1 MVTGG
6 RGGFSGIDPQQLWD
20 LIGSITNRT
29 GQSGGGAQPVVGSW
43 LDQSA
48 RIGLDTTEPAAIGR
62 HLAWAQGQLPILRQ
76 RHHLAVL
83 AGRPYPGGTRHMVQ
97 ISDAAVDVSS
107 PAETARDAREAL
119 HLARTDPGDLSNA
132 QLTRLRAL
140 LNRHKNNPLFAENFA
155 STLGASATLTFYTA
169 LTAVR
174 QYETEPRDTTG
185 LDPETAARMSQL
197 GDLEQALGA
206 TLATAS
212 RSDDAATRRWQQDVI
227 ALGAEDVG
235 DSPNDVYGFQ
245 AMSSLLRHGE
255 YDSGFLGRYGAALL
269 AFERSHITDEHV
281 GLQDQVSRKNV
292 LPWDLTGH
300 RVRLH
305 YGTVD
310 DNGAD
315 PLTGFME
322 ALGHNPA
329 ASTAFLSAKP
339 HFDYLTRTRIWPAD
353 PPTDEA
359 TIAGYRALG
368 HALESAT
375 MGAAYDAS
383 PPQLHRT
390 AATAAVMAAVVSMYG
405 RRAEGTDTAR
415 TGVSGA
421 GLLARQTGI
430 GKSLGRMTAAYIDDV
445 DWGLYD
451 TTDGNSIFSRVNG
464 RENQLE
470 RARFNGDSLRRFLG
484 TISHDDD
491 AYRTVTNAQQAYTTS
506 ALVAHPAG
514 RSAYGEPEFSD
525 AKGAI
530 RIGAELQGIMDR
542 SWADQFTATKV
553 ASEQDFNDQLDKR
566 AETQQKI
573 AGLLTAGVFAFAPAP
588 EDGLGATI
596 IPLAT
601 DQSKGEMDGRIQQSI
616 SNYAESQHRELADV
630 RQGQTAR
637 FYDAGRAASLLP
649 VHRFLDDPRY
659 NTWTSE
665 QQSKLSE
672 ELHEAQQTGYNA
684 GSLNQQLSGNLPV
697 T

>member
-48 RIGLDTTEPAAIGR
+48 RIGLDTTEPSAIGR

-119 HLARTDPGDLSNA
+119 HLARTDPDDLSNT
-132 QLTRLRAL
+132 QLARLRAL

-155 STLGASATLTFYTA
+155 TTLGASATLTFYTA

-212 RSDDAATRRWQQDVI
+212 RSDDAVTRRWQQDVI

-235 DSPNDVYGFQ
+235 ASPNDVYGFQ

-255 YDSGFLGRYGAALL
+255 YDSGFLGRYGSALL

-375 MGAAYDAS
+375 MGASYDCS

-390 AATAAVMAAVVSMYG
+390 AATAAVMAAVVTMYG

-421 GLLARQTGI
+421 ALLARQTGI

-451 TTDGNSIFSRVNG
+451 TADANSVFARGTHRN
-464 RENQLE
+464 RDE
-470 RARFNGDSLRRFLG
+470 RSRFNGDNLRRFLG
-484 TISHDDD
+484 TIAEDDD
-491 AYRTVTNAQQAYTTS
+491 AYKAVTNAQQAYTTS
-506 ALVAHPAG
+506 ILTALPVTRTPGGGLAMIN
-514 RSAYGEPEFSD
+514 
-525 AKGAI
+525 AKAAI
-530 RIGAELQGIMDR
+530 RINAELQGIMDR
-542 SWADQFTATKV
+542 GWADQFTATKV
-553 ASEQDFNDQLDKR
+553 ASEQDFNDRLDKR

-601 DQSKGEMDGRIQQSI
+601 DQTKGEMDGRIQQSI
-616 SNYAESQHRELADV
+616 SSYAESQHRELSDV

-637 FYDAGRAASLLP
+637 FYEAGRAASLLP
-649 VHRFLDDPRY
+649 VHRVLADPQY
-659 NTWTSE
+659 KKWTSE
-665 QQSKLSE
+665 QQAQLSE
-672 ELHEAQQTGYNA
+672 ELREAQQTGYNA
-684 GSLNQQLSGNLPV
+684 GSLYQQQSGNLPV